1 VTVWAVAG
9 VAGGAGVTTHALA
22 LTAAFAP
29 MLDRPRVMVEANP
42 AGGVL
47 AARFENRL
55 RADVDLSHLAVA
67 AKHGWDQASC
77 LACARELWPG
87 VHVVVAPPSGP
98 RARAALAVRPEGVS
112 TSLAAAEVDVII
124 DVGRLDLGS
133 PALLLARRAVEVV
146 FVGRCRLE
154 DALLLRA
161 QIDELSG
168 VPVKASLLLVHERD
182 RSGRNPSPDDVI
194 NLVGAPAVGVVPFDP
209 RAAAVFSG
217 GAGGRRRV
225 ARSRWW
231 RSVREAASVLTSHA
245 PPPAGVPSPV
255 APIPAPARA
264 DTNGPGPHPGGL
276 AAVTRRNGL
285 SPAPLFEE
293 P

>member
-9 VAGGAGVTTHALA
+9 VSGSAGVTTHSLA
-22 LTAAFAP
+22 LTAAFPP
-29 MLDRPRVMVEANP
+29 MLGRPRVMVEANP

-67 AKHGWDQASC
+67 AKHGWDEAAC
-77 LACARELWPG
+77 LGCARELWPG

-98 RARAALAVRPEGVS
+98 RARAALAVRPDAVS
-112 TSLAAAEVDVII
+112 ASLAAGEADVIV

-133 PALLLARRAVEVV
+133 PALVLARRAVEVV

-161 QIDELSG
+161 QIDELAG
-168 VPVKASLLLVHERD
+168 VPIKASLLLVHERD
-182 RSGRNPSPDDVI
+182 RAGRHPSPDDVI
-194 NLVGAPAVGVVPFDP
+194 DLVGAPAVGVVPFDP

-217 GAGGRRRV
+217 GTGARRRV
-225 ARSRWW
+225 ERSRWW
-231 RSVREAASVLTSHA
+231 RAVKESASVLTSHA
-245 PPPAGVPSPV
+245 PPPAAVGAPV
-255 APIPAPARA
+255 KPIPASAR
-264 DTNGPGPHPGGL
+264 NGPPPRPGSL
-276 AAVTRRNGL
+276 AAAAQRNGL
-285 SPAPLFEE
+285 PSAPLFEE
-293 P
+293 GP